1 MTKRERQQAAEENT
15 LERLRQVA
23 RDNSNGDPVLEEV
36 LLWNL
41 HYNWGKGRNPRIP
54 WIDEP
59 HIVNG
64 VKFWRV
70 GHNASHE
77 FYLGTDGN
85 GKRFRRA
92 VGESL
97 DFDWEGKPLV
107 FDEKNFFFPTE
118 TPGLDESIDEVTE
131 FGGYLGHH

>member
-1 MTKRERQQAAEENT
+1 MKRQQAE
-15 LERLRQVA
+15 ERLREVA
-23 RDNSNGDPVLEEV
+23 REHANGDPIVEEV
-36 LLWNL
+36 LLWHL
-41 HYNWGKGRNPRIP
+41 HYNWGKGNKPCR
-54 WIDEP
+54 P
-59 HIVNG
+59 HIDSPSEING

-107 FDEKNFFFPTE
+107 FDEKNFFLPTE
-118 TPGLDESIDEVTE
+118 TPGLDESITEVAE
-131 FGGYLGHH
+131 FGGYNGHF